1 MRAKAFI
8 GIAMFLV
15 LISYSSAQSQQR
27 PFSNPHPVPPPV
39 AQDQRGTDQQ
49 PLSVK
54 IVPAEKTD
62 AERDDEQKHR
72 DNEAKLSASAEQLAR
87 FAYGLFLVGIAQ
99 LLLFAVQLWF
109 IGASFRDARKAA
121 EAAKLN
127 ADALI
132 DAERGRIFVNIEQDT
147 ADAIRSAARHA
158 NSPEKDGNPLDG
170 SVGLF
175 YGLKNYGKTPAIIR
189 ELGHQLVLAP
199 ELATER
205 EHSPK
210 TPLPIESVLGP
221 GEQTP
226 RGTLVC
232 SFDRKITI
240 GEGKEILALR
250 NALWFYGYVAYD
262 DTFGFGRELRYVFRY
277 DGGTGGRFRL
287 HSFQELQSQKRDE
300 DEKST
305 VTVAADEPRA
315 IPDAVPNKEDSPPV
329 SASVSSPEQT
339 ISDNETRS

>member
-121 EAAKLN
+121 EAAKL
-127 ADALI
+127 
-132 DAERGRIFVNIEQDT
+132 T

-300 DEKST
+300 YEKST

-315 IPDAVPNKEDSPPV
+315 IPDAAVPNKEDSPPM
-329 SASVSSPEQT
+329 SDSVSSPEQT

>member
-27 PFSNPHPVPPPV
+27 PFSNPHPAQPPV

-49 PLSVK
+49 PL
-54 IVPAEKTD
+54 
-62 AERDDEQKHR
+62 
-72 DNEAKLSASAEQLAR
+72 
-87 FAYGLFLVGIAQ
+87 
-99 LLLFAVQLWF
+99 
-109 IGASFRDARKAA
+109 ASFRDAKKAA

-240 GEGKEILALR
+240 REGKEILALK
-250 NALWFYGYVAYD
+250 NALWFY
-262 DTFGFGRELRYVFRY
+262 
-277 DGGTGGRFRL
+277 
-287 HSFQELQSQKRDE
+287 
-300 DEKST
+300 
-305 VTVAADEPRA
+305 
-315 IPDAVPNKEDSPPV
+315 
-329 SASVSSPEQT
+329 
-339 ISDNETRS
+339 

>member
-1 MRAKAFI
+1 
-8 GIAMFLV
+8 
-15 LISYSSAQSQQR
+15 
-27 PFSNPHPVPPPV
+27 
-39 AQDQRGTDQQ
+39 
-49 PLSVK
+49 
-54 IVPAEKTD
+54 
-62 AERDDEQKHR
+62 
-72 DNEAKLSASAEQLAR
+72 
-87 FAYGLFLVGIAQ
+87 
-99 LLLFAVQLWF
+99 LLFAVQLWF
-109 IGASFRDARKAA
+109 IGAGFRDARKAA